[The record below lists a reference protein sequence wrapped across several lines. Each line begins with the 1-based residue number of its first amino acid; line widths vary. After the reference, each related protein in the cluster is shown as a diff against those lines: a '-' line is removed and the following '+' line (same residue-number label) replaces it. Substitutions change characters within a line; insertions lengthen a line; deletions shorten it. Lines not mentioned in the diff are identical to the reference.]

1 MLESVLFLKNLLSG
15 IAGVQTCDVDLEPN
29 ISANDFP
36 LIRIVAGRSQRGD
49 RKITH
54 SITIYAG
61 VDIKKHSGGK
71 AAYIALYGIENAI
84 RATVPKINNGKLY
97 NWEDTISDEATLG
110 NFRVLAI
117 RYSVVESAKQC

>member
-1 MLESVLFLKNLLSG
+1 MLESVLFLKNLLSS

-49 RKITH
+49 GKITH

-61 VDIKKHSGGK
+61 VDIKKHSGGE
-71 AAYIALYGIENAI
+71 AAYVALYGMEEAI
-84 RATVPKINNGKLY
+84 RMKIPKTDENKIY
-97 NWEDTISDEATLG
+97 NWTETISDEATLG
-110 NFRVLAI
+110 SFRVLAI
-117 RYSVVESAKQC
+117 RYAVVEDEGYC